1 MQVIFHP
8 DAVAKN
14 SRPYGFPEAT
24 TVQEAVEWLKR
35 EVDLADIPFIVT
47 VNGIPLLRKDW
58 PSTSAKTIEVRVF
71 PGMTGLL
78 IATLA
83 LTLLSLGVTA
93 YLILATK
100 KAADIPSATGGLPTA
115 SDVFSFQGRSNAK
128 KLNEPIEISYGL
140 NRWYPSFFTLPI
152 VEYVNNVAIL
162 HCWLS
167 LGYGE
172 LSIKKVMVGDTDI
185 STIPG
190 CSYKTFAPYRHNPSA
205 SEGDFQDIV
214 YLGDKTGVDLAAS
227 DSAKYETISTIIA
240 PADCTVDTIQINF
253 SFDGGLYGVDPA
265 TGNAINA
272 SVVIKI
278 GYRLVDRYGNPTEDW
293 VTSSVTYTSNQVTPQ
308 RFTEILSVP
317 SGRYEVSVRRTNKA
331 GTTGTDAVSLSA
343 IYGKTFSNKETEV
356 SLLEVT
362 LTGSNSIGTD
372 SASKINVITQ
382 RLLYQSINAVKSSQP
397 VETRSP
403 IWAIV
408 DMLTSFHGGNL
419 AWDSLDLLYWEK
431 LASEIS
437 ETFDTVFTNKTN
449 VFEACQAAA
458 SVFKGSLFVVGS
470 DFRIAIDKPNIIP
483 VTLFTPD
490 NASDL
495 SLASSFTTNLEYD
508 SVSAAY
514 IDPDT
519 GLQATVQ
526 FTPPGSQGV
535 NTKEVTL
542 SGVSDRQLAWR
553 LAAYQYQK
561 LALQRDSVTFTCG
574 LDGLIPLLGDVI
586 MVQWPFPAWVSSGVI
601 ISATRIGQDLQLTLS
616 DEVPDD
622 IIPSDLNESLWIVL
636 RKSNGE
642 VYGPVKC
649 TFLYSSSNGVVVIP
663 SSCPIDFSS
672 MTELP
677 IIYAIGPESEFSKA
691 FTVTSSQLNDD
702 KISVEGIAYDTN
714 VFAYDMA
721 TAPDPGADR
730 IAYLLLSEIP
740 WIKLELDS
748 SNSMRAYYPTS
759 SLVTTYYRYI
769 DFAASIK
776 LDPSAVDTPQNPDW
790 ISIPNY
796 TGSIY
801 IPTSTGILEI
811 KVESNATGSLSFWRG
826 LANSTKEASTA
837 LVLSLV
843 GPKLDAEVTD
853 IVEISGSTNISGDR
867 ESVYPIAAAIADN
880 TGTKTFLH
888 NITSKISS
896 QIQVR
901 IDAAISGPTT
911 LQLIAVV
918 GSSTITITKITDDKG
933 FLTFT
938 KADLI
943 SAGILWKS
951 LSTGGSI
958 FPYLNQDPN
967 PSIEGHDKPA
977 LVLKSADSYAF
988 NLMLLVHDS
997 PVAINP
1003 LSITSISEGFNPGLS
1018 DHWTTLYGLTAIKKY
1033 ITLATVILNYPDAK
1047 INWGFMEAGLDEEGW
1062 PIVGDASDCH
1072 APNDSVLLSDR
1083 TLVVGFMQK
1092 ATSTISDA
1100 LNGNLIG
1107 CLTRLVS
1114 VDEERALTYVPLGFL
1129 DALGNSIIPST
1140 SGYCFVGRYFAGTEN
1155 NSKHHLT
1162 LLVKASDET
1171 TIELTTVDR
1180 ANLAN
1185 AFKVYRLDQRIDA
1198 TFYNHADLTSI
1209 NMVATP
1215 VSAFGVV
1222 GTSSQLII
1230 TSQSK

>member
-8 DAVAKN
+8 DAIAKS
-14 SRPYGFPEAT
+14 SRIYGFPEAK
-24 TVQEAVEWLKR
+24 TVEEAVEWLKR
-35 EVDLADIPFIVT
+35 EVDLIDIPFIVT
-47 VNGIPLLRKDW
+47 LNGIPLLRKDW
-58 PSTSAKTIEVRVF
+58 NSSAKTIEVRVF
-71 PGMTGLL
+71 PGMAGLL

-83 LTLLSLGVTA
+83 ISLLSIGVSA
-93 YLILATK
+93 YFILTSK
-100 KAADIPSATGGLPTA
+100 KASDIPSVTGGLPTA
-115 SDVFSFQGRSNAK
+115 SDVFSFQGRSNTK
-128 KLNEPIEISYGL
+128 KLNEPIEASYGL
-140 NRWYPSFFTLPI
+140 NRWYPSFFALPT
-152 VEYVNNVAIL
+152 VEYVSNVSIL

-190 CSYKTFAPYRHNPSA
+190 CSYHVFPPYRHNPSA

-214 YLGDKTGVDLAAS
+214 YLGDKTDVDLAAS
-227 DSAKYETISTIIA
+227 DSTKYETISTVIA
-240 PADCTVDTIQINF
+240 PADCSIDTIQINF
-253 SFDGGLYGVDPA
+253 SFGGGLYGVDSA
-265 TGNAINA
+265 TGDAINA
-272 SVVIKI
+272 TVVIRI
-278 GYRLVDRYGNPTEDW
+278 GYRLIDRYGNPREDW
-293 VTSSVTYTSNQVTPQ
+293 VISSVSYTSNQVTPQ

-331 GTTGTDAVSLSA
+331 GTTGSDAVSLSA
-343 IYGKTFSNKETEV
+343 VYGKAFSNKETEV
-356 SLLEVT
+356 SLLKVT

-372 SASKINVITQ
+372 SASKINIISQ
-382 RLLYQSINAVKSSQP
+382 RLLFQSTNGIKSTAVI
-397 VETRSP
+397 ETRSP

-408 DMLTSFHGGNL
+408 DMLTSPQGGNL
-419 AWDSLDLLYWEK
+419 TWDSLDLSYWEK

-437 ETFDTVFTNKTN
+437 ENFDAVFTNKTN
-449 VFEACQAAA
+449 VFEACNSAA

-470 DFRIAIDKPNIIP
+470 DFRVAIDKPNIIP

-495 SLASSFTTNLEYD
+495 SLSSSFTTNLEYD

-519 GLQATVQ
+519 GLQATIQ
-526 FTPPGSQGV
+526 FTPPGSQAV

-561 LALQRDSVTFTCG
+561 LVLQRDSVTFTCG

-616 DEVPDD
+616 DEVPDSV
-622 IIPSDLNESLWIVL
+622 IPSDINESLWVVL
-636 RKSNGE
+636 RKSNGD

-649 TFLYSSSNGVVVIP
+649 TFLYSSSNSVIVIP

-677 IIYAIGPESEFSKA
+677 IIYAIGPESEFSKT
-691 FTVTSSQLNDD
+691 FTVTSSQLNDG
-702 KISVEGIAYDTN
+702 KISVEAIAYDSN

-721 TAPDPGADR
+721 TAPDPGEDR
-730 IAYLLLSEIP
+730 IAYVLLSEIP
-740 WIKLELDS
+740 WIKLESDS

-759 SLVTTYYRYI
+759 SLVTTYYRYL
-769 DFAASIK
+769 ALTASIN
-776 LDPSAVDTPQNPDW
+776 LDPSIVDTPANPDW

-796 TGSIY
+796 TGSVY

-811 KVESNATGSLSFWRG
+811 KVEGNATSSLSFWRG
-826 LANSTKEASTA
+826 IVNSSKETSTA
-837 LVLSLV
+837 LVLSIV
-843 GPKLDAEVTD
+843 GPELEAEVTD
-853 IVEISGSTNISGDR
+853 IVEIYGSTNISGDR
-867 ESVYPIAAAIADN
+867 ESVYPIAAAVADN

-888 NITSKISS
+888 NITSKTSS
-896 QIQVR
+896 QIQIR

-911 LQLIAVV
+911 LQLVAAMADA
-918 GSSTITITKITDDKG
+918 SSVTITKITDDKG

-943 SAGILWKS
+943 AAGVLWKS
-951 LSTGGSI
+951 LLTGGSI

-977 LVLKSADSYAF
+977 LILKSTDSYAF

-997 PVAINP
+997 PTATTPI
-1003 LSITSISEGFNPGLS
+1003 SITSTSEGFNPGLS
-1018 DHWTTLYGLTAIKKY
+1018 DYWTSLYGLTSIKKY
-1033 ITLATVILNYPDAK
+1033 ITLTAVILDYPDAK
-1047 INWGFMEAGLDEEGW
+1047 INWGFMEAGLDERGW
-1062 PIVGDASDCH
+1062 AIVGDASDSH
-1072 APNDSVLLSDR
+1072 APGDSVLLSDR
-1083 TLVVGFMQK
+1083 TLIVGFMQK

-1114 VDEERALTYVPLGFL
+1114 VDEENALTYVPIGFL
-1129 DALGNSIIPST
+1129 NALGNSIIPST
-1140 SGYCFVGRYFAGTEN
+1140 AGRCFIGKYFSGTEN
-1155 NSKHHLT
+1155 NSKHHLFIWT
-1162 LLVKASDET
+1162 KSSDDT
-1171 TIELTTVDR
+1171 PYDLTATDR
-1180 ANLAN
+1180 TNLAN
-1185 AFKVYRLDQRIDA
+1185 AFKVYRLDKRIDEA
-1198 TFYNHADLTSI
+1198 FYNQADLTTI
-1209 NMVATP
+1209 RMVATP
-1215 VSAFGVV
+1215 ISAFGVS
-1222 GTSSQLII
+1222 GTSAELDI
-1230 TSQSK
+1230 TSQS